1 MRGIEIISMIA
12 AAIVLLVISAPLL
25 ANGDSPRAVYDL
37 YIVAQ
42 RAGDVDGMA
51 AFVTK
56 AKVEQLKAM
65 PAEQKVQIGEMM
77 KMMAPTEYTVIT
89 EDVQGD
95 TTTLTIKGRATDFS
109 GVVNEQEG
117 TARFVKEDGAWKLA
131 KEIWKVISA
140 Q

>member
-1 MRGIEIISMIA
+1 MRIISMIA
-12 AAIVLLVISAPLL
+12 AVTVLLVISAPLM
-25 ANGDSPRAVYDL
+25 ANGDSPRTVYDL

-56 AKVEQLKAM
+56 AQVEQLKAM
-65 PAEQKVQIGEMM
+65 PAEQKAQIGEMM

-89 EDVQGD
+89 EDIQGD
-95 TTTLTIKGRATDFS
+95 TATLTIKGKATDFS
-109 GVVNEQEG
+109 GAENEQEG
-117 TARFVKEDGAWKLA
+117 TVSFVKEDGVWKLA
-131 KEIWKVISA
+131 KESWKVISA